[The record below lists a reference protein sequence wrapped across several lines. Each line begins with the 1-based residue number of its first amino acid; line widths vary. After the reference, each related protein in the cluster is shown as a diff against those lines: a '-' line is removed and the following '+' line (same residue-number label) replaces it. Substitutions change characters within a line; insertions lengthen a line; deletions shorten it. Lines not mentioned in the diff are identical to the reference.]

1 MLSKK
6 IITVII
12 TAVLALSVGIGGTVL
27 FFNSTDDSDKKDKD
41 RTDTTS
47 AEGGNADINDIIPG
61 VLPEDS
67 DEEETTAPGNEST
80 DLSQAI
86 LGHWKDS
93 SGFSG
98 YDFYEGGKFDW
109 TYVNLNLGGKEIN
122 GKASGIYTLEGDTL
136 TLSYSIVAESITD
149 VYTISFS
156 NNGIILKNK
165 ENGNTSTYI
174 RETADSSTEEVYAD
188 PQLKGKWL
196 DSSNAYGYEFKAN
209 GVVTVYLFVISVEGY
224 YSVEGD
230 TVTIGYSM
238 YGAEIGNTYTYT
250 VNDNALTLTSDGKSV
265 TYIKQ

>member
-1 MLSKK
+1 MLNKK
-6 IITVII
+6 IITGII
-12 TAVLALSVGIGGTVL
+12 TAVLALSVGIGGTVMY
-27 FFNSTDDSDKKDKD
+27 FNANGDRDEKEKDDASQTSDKADV
-41 RTDTTS
+41 
-47 AEGGNADINDIIPG
+47 DINDIIPG
-61 VLPEDS
+61 VVID
-67 DEEETTAPGNEST
+67 DIGEEETTAPENEST
-80 DLSQAI
+80 DLSTAI

-174 RETADSSTEEVYAD
+174 RETADSSTEEEVYAD

-209 GVVTVYLFVISVEGY
+209 GVVTIYLFVVSVEGY
-224 YSVEGD
+224 YSVEGN

-250 VNDNALTLTSDGKSV
+250 VNDNALTLTSDGKTV